1 MNRSQ
6 RALLEKLKFCGK
18 EKHVYFPIKIWFVN
32 SLGWTRK
39 SLSDLVAGAIVQ
51 PQTAAG
57 KRLTRLLC
65 NIATAGV
72 ANQTSQRTDRIQ
84 LMRKH
89 KVNLK
94 LKLPVADQIPKH
106 KQTPTTTWFSR
117 VQYLL
122 MIISSQT
129 ETTTTR
135 VATTNGNQLRLVFF
149 AVKLVADKR
158 SISLANICAWLA
170 TC

>member
-1 MNRSQ
+1 M
-6 RALLEKLKFCGK
+6 
-18 EKHVYFPIKIWFVN
+18 N

-39 SLSDLVAGAIVQ
+39 SLSDLVEGATVQ

-94 LKLPVADQIPKH
+94 LKLQVADQIPKH
-106 KQTPTTTWFSR
+106 KQTPTTT
-117 VQYLL
+117 
-122 MIISSQT
+122 
-129 ETTTTR
+129 
-135 VATTNGNQLRLVFF
+135 
-149 AVKLVADKR
+149 
-158 SISLANICAWLA
+158 
-170 TC
+170 